1 MANNNFYKAI
11 GRAAKVTGK
20 NRNDLIKYF
29 KTPVKDA
36 PAELKSALITAHR
49 IYDGYK
55 TKKVAAV
62 EPAVEA

>member
-1 MANNNFYKAI
+1 MNNNFFKAI

-20 NRNDLIKYF
+20 
-29 KTPVKDA
+29 DA
-36 PAELKSALITAHR
+36 AELRANFNKNIQDVPQELKSALITAHR

>member
-1 MANNNFYKAI
+1 MNNNFFKAT

-20 NRNDLIKYF
+20 DVKEIRKYF
-29 KTPVKDA
+29 NIKATDA
-36 PAELKSALITAHR
+36 PAELVSALITAHN

>member
-1 MANNNFYKAI
+1 MNNNFFKAT

-20 NRNDLIKYF
+20 DVKEIRKYF
-29 KTPVKDA
+29 NIKATDA
-36 PAELKSALITAHR
+36 PAELVSALITAHR

>member
-1 MANNNFYKAI
+1 MNNNFFKAT

-20 NRNDLIKYF
+20 DVKEIRKYF
-29 KTPVKDA
+29 NIKATDA
-36 PAELKSALITAHR
+36 PADLITAHN

-62 EPAVEA
+62 ETAVEA